1 MEEMELTTVNNE
13 VNVENPEIEEVEE
26 SGSCLPGV
34 ALLVGAG
41 VGLTL
46 LTQKV
51 IIPGA
56 KKAIGAVR
64 KAVAD
69 AKANQEET
77 ADAQVE
83 DQPTESK

>member
-13 VNVENPEIEEVEE
+13 VNVENPETEEVEE
-26 SGSCLPGV
+26 TGSWGGV

-56 KKAIGAVR
+56 KKAIGAV
-64 KAVAD
+64 KNAISNAKQDTDESAD
-69 AKANQEET
+69 AP
-77 ADAQVE
+77 VE

>member
-13 VNVENPEIEEVEE
+13 VNVKNPETEEVEE
-26 SGSCLPGV
+26 TGSWGGA

-46 LTQKV
+46 LMQKV

-56 KKAIGAVR
+56 KKAIGTVKNAISN
-64 KAVAD
+64 
-69 AKANQEET
+69 AKQDEEET
-77 ADAQVE
+77 AETPVK

>member
-13 VNVENPEIEEVEE
+13 VNTENPETEEVEE
-26 SGSCLPGV
+26 TGSLGGV

-56 KKAIGAVR
+56 KKAFGAL
-64 KAVAD
+64 KNAVSN
-69 AKANQEET
+69 AKKESDDSEEPVAEEQAHET
-77 ADAQVE
+77 
-83 DQPTESK
+83 K